1 VSPARRLVLV
11 RHGRTAWNLEERA
24 QGHADVPLDDVGHAE
39 AAAAAPYLARMG
51 AVRLWSSDLRR
62 AAQTAAYV
70 AEESG
75 LDVAYDA
82 RLRENDVGARSGL
95 TLAEFCQRYTAEH
108 AAWSQGLDAPQVPGA
123 ESREDMVDR
132 VVAALRECF
141 AALGAGETGIAVM
154 HGWCVKAAI
163 FGILGWP
170 PELNRTVRSMDN
182 CGWTILADSGMDG
195 ALRLESYN
203 ETASPGPHAEGWREG
218 DALLCDAA
226 DAP

>member
-1 VSPARRLVLV
+1 MIPARRLVLV

-24 QGHADVPLDDVGHAE
+24 QGHADVPLDEVGHAE

-70 AEESG
+70 ADASG
-75 LDVAYDA
+75 LEVAHDA

-95 TLAEFCQRYTAEH
+95 TLTEFRERYPAEH
-108 AAWSQGLDAPQVPGA
+108 AAWLQGRDAPQVPGA

-132 VVAALRECF
+132 VVAALDDCL
-141 AALGAGETGIAVM
+141 ATLGPGETGIAVM

-170 PELNRTVRSMDN
+170 PELSRTVRGMDN
-182 CGWTILADSGMDG
+182 CGWSILADTG
-195 ALRLESYN
+195 AGGTLRLESYN
-203 ETASPGPHAEGWREG
+203 ETASPGPHE
-218 DALLCDAA
+218 A
-226 DAP
+226 DFASDGPVG